1 MAADLSW
8 LEGLPA
14 DVNLDLEEAKQLEE
28 YFSDSDPFS
37 VDEELIQDID
47 VNKVSPSLRLS
58 LSRRTLCDSLLGAE
72 LREDRRCAERPYH
85 P

>member
-1 MAADLSW
+1 MADLSW

-28 YFSDSDPFS
+28 YFSDSDPFA

-47 VNKVSPSLRLS
+47 VNKVTCPLPSVANL
-58 LSRRTLCDSLLGAE
+58 E
-72 LREDRRCAERPYH
+72 PIV
-85 P
+85 